1 MKLSKSV
8 APIFLAAIAGMFLG
22 GMIHSIRAQAPSNT
36 ASSAAASAEP
46 PLPKDV
52 YPDSRN
58 RLPLLK
64 RDDLDDYGKSVYDE
78 LATLGGNPAPLRL
91 YSPKLAKPMAEAHH
105 YLKYDSGLGDRL
117 TEIAVLTTAREMAN
131 QFEYTQWESHGR
143 RPGPSHIDDNVIDI
157 IKYEKPVAGLDEKD
171 AAIITYGRE
180 LIGSKKVS
188 PEAYAHI
195 LRLFG
200 PRGTVD
206 LTELMA
212 LYVATGVELNAFDMQ
227 LRPGQK
233 PLLPPQA
240 GAANCLNR

>member
-1 MKLSKSV
+1 MDLKSTV
-8 APIFLAAIAGMFLG
+8 AISLAVFAGMLLG
-22 GMIHSIRAQAPSNT
+22 GRMHAQNPASTTNSAPSAQA
-36 ASSAAASAEP
+36 

-52 YPDSRN
+52 YADSGN

-64 RDDLDDYGKSVYDE
+64 RDNLDDYGKSVYDE
-78 LATLGGNPAPLRL
+78 LAKLGGNPAPLRL

-117 TEIAVLTTAREMAN
+117 TEIAVLTTAREMEN
-131 QFEYTQWESHGR
+131 QFEYTQWETHGR
-143 RPGPSHIDDNVIDI
+143 RPGSSHIDDNIIDI

-180 LIGSKKVS
+180 LIGQKKVS
-188 PEAYAHI
+188 PETYAHI

-200 PRGTVD
+200 QRGTVD

-233 PLLPPQA
+233 PLLPVHA
-240 GAANCLNR
+240 ATANCLNR

>member
-1 MKLSKSV
+1 MDTSKT
-8 APIFLAAIAGMFLG
+8 IGTILLAGVMGMFLG
-22 GMIHSIRAQAPSNT
+22 GRMHAQNP
-36 ASSAAASAEP
+36 ASGAGSAAASA

-58 RLPLLK
+58 RLPQLK

-78 LATLGGNPAPLRL
+78 LATLGGSPAPLRL

-117 TEIAVLTTAREMAN
+117 TEIAVLTTAREMEN
-131 QFEYTQWESHGR
+131 QFEYTQWETHGR
-143 RPGPSHIDDNVIDI
+143 SPGSGHIDDNIIDI
-157 IKYEKPVAGLDEKD
+157 IKYEKPATGLDEKD

-180 LIGSKKVS
+180 LIGQKKVS
-188 PEAYAHI
+188 PETYAHI
-195 LRLFG
+195 LHLFG

-206 LTELMA
+206 LSELMA

-233 PLLPPQA
+233 PLLPPHTA
-240 GAANCLNR
+240 TANCVNR

>member
-1 MKLSKSV
+1 MNVLKSAV
-8 APIFLAAIAGMFLG
+8 AILLAVFVGILLG
-22 GMIHSIRAQAPSNT
+22 GRIHSIHAQNAATTNSAPAT
-36 ASSAAASAEP
+36 EA

-52 YPDSRN
+52 YPESRD

-78 LATLGGNPAPLRL
+78 LSVLGGNPAPLRL
-91 YSPKLAKPMAEAHH
+91 YSPKLAKAMAEAHH

-117 TEIAVLTTAREMAN
+117 TEIAVLTTAREMEN
-131 QFEYTQWESHGR
+131 QFEYTQWETHGR
-143 RPGPSHIDDNVIDI
+143 RPGEGHIDDNIIDI
-157 IKYEKPVAGLDEKD
+157 IKYEKPVRGLDEKD

-180 LIGSKKVS
+180 LLGQKKVS
-188 PEAYAHI
+188 PETFAHI
-195 LRLFG
+195 LHLFG

-233 PLLPPQA
+233 PLLPAQA
-240 GAANCLNR
+240 ATANSLNR

>member
-1 MKLSKSV
+1 MDTSK
-8 APIFLAAIAGMFLG
+8 AIGAILLAVILGMFLG
-22 GMIHSIRAQAPSNT
+22 GRSHAQNAANG
-36 ASSAAASAEP
+36 SAAAAAQA

-52 YPDSRN
+52 YPDSGN

-78 LATLGGNPAPLRL
+78 LSTLGGNPAPLRL

-117 TEIAVLTTAREMAN
+117 TEIAVLTTAREMEN
-131 QFEYTQWESHGR
+131 QFEYTQWETHGR
-143 RPGPSHIDDNVIDI
+143 RPGSSHIDDNLIDI
-157 IKYEKPVAGLDEKD
+157 IKYEKPVTGLDEKD

-180 LIGSKKVS
+180 LIGHKKVS
-188 PEAYAHI
+188 PETYAHT

-200 PRGTVD
+200 QRGTVD

-240 GAANCLNR
+240 ATANCVNR

>member
-1 MKLSKSV
+1 MPASKTLALV
-8 APIFLAAIAGMFLG
+8 FLAGFLG
-22 GMIHSIRAQAPSNT
+22 LLLGGRMHAQNPADEGITT
-36 ASSAAASAEP
+36 ATAR

-52 YPDSRN
+52 YPDSGN

-78 LATLGGNPAPLRL
+78 LAALGGNPAPIRI
-91 YSPKLAKPMAEAHH
+91 YSPKLAKPMAEAHR

-117 TEIAVLTTAREMAN
+117 TEIAVLTTAHEMEN

-143 RPGPSHIDDNVIDI
+143 RPGSSHIDDNIIDI

-171 AAIITYGRE
+171 AAVITYGRE
-180 LIGSKKVS
+180 LIGQKKVS
-188 PEAYAHI
+188 SETFAHI
-195 LRLFG
+195 LHLFG

-206 LTELMA
+206 LSELMA

-240 GAANCLNR
+240 ATANCVNR